1 MQPPV
6 LLVFKTS
13 QEECAQILRGLA
25 QYCRTHQQWDP
36 FLDDE
41 ARAVRDPEWLRST
54 EWRGV
59 ISRHTTPGLARHCR
73 QRGIPLVDLSE
84 GRSYPGVP
92 KVRPD
97 NVGIGH
103 LGAEHLLDR
112 GFRHFGFSGYSN
124 EAWSAERRDGFV
136 EALHLAGMECDVL
149 DVHYPGRLTPVWDQR
164 QRKAIAAWLGRLPKP
179 VGVMACCDMRAQE
192 IAAATHA
199 AGLAIP
205 EEVAILG
212 ANNETVRCDLA
223 NPALSSVAPN
233 AFQSGFQAAEMLA
246 RLMRGSPPGEVDVR
260 VEPLGVATRRSTD
273 ILAIPDKVV
282 VSALQ
287 FIRLRACDGVKVGA
301 VVRHSSSS
309 RSQLEKKFRQ
319 FLGRSPQAEIRRVQV
334 EKVRQLLAETI
345 IPLKKIAELAGYEHV
360 EYMSVVFKRLTGET
374 PGAFRQRARVV
385 M

>member
-1 MQPPV
+1 
-6 LLVFKTS
+6 
-13 QEECAQILRGLA
+13 
-25 QYCRTHQQWDP
+25 
-36 FLDDE
+36 
-41 ARAVRDPEWLRST
+41 
-54 EWRGV
+54 
-59 ISRHTTPGLARHCR
+59 
-73 QRGIPLVDLSE
+73 
-84 GRSYPGVP
+84 
-92 KVRPD
+92 
-97 NVGIGH
+97 
-103 LGAEHLLDR
+103 
-112 GFRHFGFSGYSN
+112 
-124 EAWSAERRDGFV
+124 
-136 EALHLAGMECDVL
+136 
-149 DVHYPGRLTPVWDQR
+149 
-164 QRKAIAAWLGRLPKP
+164 
-179 VGVMACCDMRAQE
+179 
-192 IAAATHA
+192 
-199 AGLAIP
+199 
-205 EEVAILG
+205 
-212 ANNETVRCDLA
+212 
-223 NPALSSVAPN
+223 
-233 AFQSGFQAAEMLA
+233 MLA